1 MRVPAR
7 MRCSYTGVL
16 VLLSLLF
23 CTLDPAPA
31 RADFGAGQSAYARWD
46 FAVARREFAAAAAAG
61 NAQAMVLLA
70 EMAAEGLGGEKDQRL
85 AFDWFLKAA
94 EEGDRKAQSET
105 ARRFSLGLGTAKD
118 DAKSLYWTRIAA
130 DRGDSQAQ
138 YVMGAR
144 SIDGVAVPRNMRE
157 ATVWLGRAAEQG
169 HVEAQVV
176 MADLLVRA
184 AESTKGEV
192 SAEYRIEAAKWYV
205 LAALQGR
212 SGVDGKLNRNKSSMG
227 DADLA
232 EAERRTRAWRAVVVV
247 PPKIGRP
254 GATPSTA
261 TPPMPAEKPAAAGA
275 QPKQ

>member
-7 MRCSYTGVL
+7 MRCLTTGIL
-16 VLLSLLF
+16 VLF
-23 CTLDPAPA
+23 CALDPAPV
-31 RADFGAGQSAYARWD
+31 RADFAAGQSAYARWD
-46 FAVARREFAAAAAAG
+46 FALARREFVAAAASG

-85 AFDWFLKAA
+85 AFEWFLKAA
-94 EEGDRKAQSET
+94 DEGDRKAQSET

-130 DRGDSQAQ
+130 DRGDAQAQ

-144 SIDGVAVPRNMRE
+144 SIDGVAVTRNVRE
-157 ATVWLGRAAEQG
+157 AAVWLGRAAEQG
-169 HVEAQVV
+169 HVGAQVV
-176 MADLLVRA
+176 LGDLLVRA
-184 AESTKGEV
+184 AESTKGEA
-192 SAEYRIEAAKWYV
+192 SAEYRVEAAKWYV

-212 SGVDGKLNRNKSSMG
+212 SDIDEKLNRNKARMG

-232 EAERRTRAWRAVVVV
+232 EAERRTRAWRAVVVA
-247 PPKIGRP
+247 PPKVGRP
-254 GATPSTA
+254 AASPSTA
-261 TPPMPAEKPAAAGA
+261 TPPLPAEKPAAAGV